1 MFQVSTLSPS
11 SEYNNNED
19 KGSIVFQ
26 TIGIDQTTRCHD
38 PEDNNIVINRVENLK
53 GYNKI

>member
-1 MFQVSTLSPS
+1 MFVMSTMSPS
-11 SEYNNNED
+11 SEILKKK

-38 PEDNNIVINRVENLK
+38 PENNNFVINRMLF
-53 GYNKI
+53 ILSLL